1 MAVSNTLAKKRTEAF
16 QNVQSAS
23 YEVGGMKIEL
33 TPEIVKQYMVSG
45 NKDNVTVDEVIMF
58 TALSTEVSQQRW
70 LSVKKLI

>member
-45 NKDNVTVDEVIMF
+45 SKDNVTVDEVNHVYES
-58 TALSTEVSQQRW
+58 LQE
-70 LSVKKLI
+70 

>member
-33 TPEIVKQYMVSG
+33 TPEIVKQY
-45 NKDNVTVDEVIMF
+45 
-58 TALSTEVSQQRW
+58 LQRK
-70 LSVKKLI
+70 SSK

>member
-45 NKDNVTVDEVIMF
+45 SIHREVFLPLLRIWS
-58 TALSTEVSQQRW
+58 LSTQGMEKRDCSPG
-70 LSVKKLI
+70 